1 MELVAWES
9 MKGHWQQMTSAGPPT
24 EEQVLNLVW
33 DSARPLTEEQALD
46 LAWDSAGPGSEALT
60 QHGSRL
66 QDSRGGKALGGGK
79 EWQRR
84 APDLRNVTARN
95 VAF

>member
-33 DSARPLTEEQALD
+33 DSARPLT
-46 LAWDSAGPGSEALT
+46 GPGSEALT

-79 EWQRR
+79 E
-84 APDLRNVTARN
+84 
-95 VAF
+95 